1 MEINIQK
8 ALQSVLSWYKLWMTT
23 DAVSTFI
30 YCSFRSHY
38 WNVICATHTHAHMH
52 ALRCI
57 RMMITPVLCISV
69 APMISETKRWKG
81 ERERILV
88 AVQKVIP
95 INLKRETLL
104 CWKCR
109 LLRPCLKWQLILL
122 RSSEKRKNK
131 SDFSVAH
138 EKELNPRPKPFSTH
152 QTKTVDGDEMFTLW
166 VCRSDVCFYII
177 CEPGFAVTWSFWQT
191 LDVAVGIRLTGQQ
204 CVSFPGRQ
212 STLQVTVPGYLR
224 GQSVASW
231 GERTSIFLTLFSIAL
246 ITVSTTYKINLFY
259 YIVGQ
264 SWLKSW
270 PFVF

>member
-1 MEINIQK
+1 MGWWK
-8 ALQSVLSWYKLWMTT
+8 
-23 DAVSTFI
+23 STFKKLCKVFWADI
-30 YCSFRSHY
+30 NYGWLRMLCQHSFIVVSDRTIEMLSVQH
-38 WNVICATHTHAHMH
+38 THTHVHTRTH
-52 ALRCI
+52 AQRCI

-69 APMISETKRWKG
+69 APMISETKRWKGG

-138 EKELNPRPKPFSTH
+138 EKELNRRPKPFSTH

-204 CVSFPGRQ
+204 CVSFPGR
-212 STLQVTVPGYLR
+212 
-224 GQSVASW
+224 
-231 GERTSIFLTLFSIAL
+231 
-246 ITVSTTYKINLFY
+246 
-259 YIVGQ
+259 
-264 SWLKSW
+264 
-270 PFVF
+270 

>member
-1 MEINIQK
+1 MQAQEHINTCTYCAVHFLQHDSAYFWAPNCYNIVFNRMMEINIQK

-30 YCSFRSHY
+30 YCSFRLHH
-38 WNVICATHTHAHMH
+38 WNVICATHTHAHTH

-81 ERERILV
+81 ERERISV

-122 RSSEKRKNK
+122 RSSEKRKKK

-204 CVSFPGRQ
+204 CISFPGR
-212 STLQVTVPGYLR
+212 
-224 GQSVASW
+224 
-231 GERTSIFLTLFSIAL
+231 
-246 ITVSTTYKINLFY
+246 
-259 YIVGQ
+259 
-264 SWLKSW
+264 
-270 PFVF
+270 